1 MPKILEGLKTN
12 AAYGFL
18 AVGIVWLVVAYVSHS
33 YLVLWPVVTSLL
45 SGVLLKA
52 RPGQRL
58 TWAWATSSAVLGLLL
73 AAYQAY
79 AAVPLVGGP
88 SASVASESLGGFAVF
103 AAVHVILLYA
113 GSSSPARPT

>member
-1 MPKILEGLKTN
+1 MPKILEGLKSG
-12 AAYGFL
+12 AAYAFIS
-18 AVGIVWLVVAYVSHS
+18 VGIVWLVVAYVNHS

-52 RPGQRL
+52 RPGHRL
-58 TWAWATSSAVLGLLL
+58 TWAWASSSAVLGLLL

-88 SASVASESLGGFAVF
+88 SSLIASESLGGFAVF
-103 AAVHVILLYA
+103 AAVHLILLYA
-113 GSSSPARPT
+113 GGTSPARPT